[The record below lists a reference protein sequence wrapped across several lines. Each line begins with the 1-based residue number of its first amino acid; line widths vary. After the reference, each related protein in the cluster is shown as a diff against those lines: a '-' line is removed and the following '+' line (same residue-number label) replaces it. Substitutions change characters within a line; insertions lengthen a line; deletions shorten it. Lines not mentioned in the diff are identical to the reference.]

1 MKRSF
6 IFTIIALLAVSTVLG
21 AVYQVRCTPSE
32 DIQAY
37 ISSFVSSIANG
48 VNHKN
53 IFLNSL
59 RDGLLTCAVIFV
71 CGFVRFGFLISLFT
85 AARRCFVAGFTSAA
99 FICSFKAKG
108 ILAAAA
114 IELPFM
120 LSLVPLA
127 ALCCASFM
135 LSVDKEKRGFDS
147 VRPYVLLTIGAMSVF
162 AGAALCEGYA
172 VTSLVEFILK

>member
-1 MKRSF
+1 MKRPF
-6 IFTIIALLAVSTVLG
+6 ILIIVVLLAVSAALG
-21 AVYQVRCTPSE
+21 AVYQVRCTPTE

-71 CGFVRFGFLISLFT
+71 CGFVRFGFLISLLT

-99 FICSFKAKG
+99 FICAFKAKG

-120 LSLVPLA
+120 LSLIPLT

-135 LSVDKEKRGFDS
+135 MSVNKDKREFTF
-147 VRPYVLLTIGAMSVF
+147 VRSYILLTIGSMLVF
-162 AGAALCEGYA
+162 TGAALCEGYA
-172 VTSLVEFILK
+172 VTSLVGFILK

>member
-1 MKRSF
+1 MKKPF
-6 IFTIIALLAVSTVLG
+6 ILTIVVLFAASAALG
-21 AVYQVRCTPSE
+21 AIYQVRCAPSE
-32 DIQAY
+32 DIQSY

-59 RDGLLTCAVIFV
+59 RDGLLSCAVIFV
-71 CGFVRFGFLISLFT
+71 CGFVRFGFLISMFT

-99 FICSFKAKG
+99 FISAFKAKG

-114 IELPFM
+114 VELPFM

-127 ALCCASFM
+127 ALCCVSFM
-135 LSVDKEKRGFDS
+135 LSVNKEKRGFEPIRS
-147 VRPYVLLTIGAMSVF
+147 YVLLAIGTMAVF

-172 VTSLVEFILK
+172 VTSLVGFILK